1 MIFCPC
7 DDFLDHSTNL
17 SRSYADLLSGEG
29 KILPPFFRGIASLTF
44 GSGQKYF
51 SDERQVLTFKA
62 SKGFR
67 ITVAPLK
74 SGKGLQCADRNK
86 ISLTCI

>member
-7 DDFLDHSTNL
+7 DDFLDHSTNP
-17 SRSYADLLSGEG
+17 SKSYADLLSGEG
-29 KILPPFFRGIASLTF
+29 KILFPFFRGMSLAF
-44 GSGQKYF
+44 GSGQKYL

-62 SKGFR
+62 SKGFH
-67 ITVAPLK
+67 ITATPLK
-74 SGKGLQCADRNK
+74 SDKALQCADRNK